1 LISAKTVH
9 LKASGY
15 LFISIIVGLLLS
27 CSPGTRRLEG
37 LKESFTGKTIHNINQ
52 TSCVVKEDTIDQLT
66 GLRLTE
72 LMPVQLFSFT
82 HEPLKAF
89 FDSKP
94 FMVCNAN
101 LSRAG
106 KRNFFLNLQ
115 FLIQASKLN
124 ISYHGIAEGSI
135 VQFKL
140 INGDQI
146 SLYSLDS
153 DQGKILSK
161 EYKMYAGIY
170 PVSTKDLKKLRK
182 YEVTEMGVH
191 WNGGF
196 EKYDIHIIDF
206 FKTQILCLSKIK

>member
-1 LISAKTVH
+1 

-15 LFISIIVGLLLS
+15 LVFFIIIGLLSS
-27 CSPGTRRLEG
+27 CNQGTRRLPS
-37 LKESFTGKTIHNINQ
+37 LKDSFTGKTITNNNH
-52 TSCVVKEDTIDQLT
+52 TTCVVKEDTIDQLT

-89 FDSKP
+89 FESKP

-101 LSRAG
+101 FSRAG
-106 KRNFFLNLQ
+106 KDNFFLNLQ
-115 FLIQASKLN
+115 FLIQATKLN

-135 VQFKL
+135 VQIKL

-146 SLYSLDS
+146 SLYSMDS
-153 DQGKILSK
+153 DHGKTLSN
-161 EYKMYAGIY
+161 EYKMYAGTY
-170 PVSTKDLKKLRK
+170 PVSNVDLKKLRK
-182 YEVTEMGVH
+182 FEVTEMGVH

-206 FKTQILCLSKIK
+206 FKTQLQCLSKIK